1 MGGRRALPPFP
12 REMNALLQFR
22 DWSSLH
28 ADLAFIYEGA
38 VPRDYVQ
45 SRFTPQF
52 LGAWLIRRGTAEV
65 EQDGR
70 KITAGPGDWIILR
83 RAEGTQKFSEDAKIL
98 SIRFEAEW
106 PDRKP
111 FFDTGLTLAFKS
123 ETHPQLERSARQLL
137 HAVQPLQPPAP
148 TDLRVHAVGL
158 RGFIEVKAKFW
169 EWFGEL
175 HDALASQGVH
185 PTRTG
190 ILDERVLKVLHYLD
204 RIDLSERIREEA
216 LARQAGLSTAH
227 FVRLFRDEVGTTP
240 KRYFDERR
248 KDACRRLLTV
258 SDTPIKEIAIGLGFL
273 RLSDFSAWFK
283 DGHDLSPR
291 HFRERE
297 QKRGA
302 GLKAV

>member
-1 MGGRRALPPFP
+1 
-12 REMNALLQFR
+12 MNALLQFR

-38 VPRDYVQ
+38 VPKDYVQ

-52 LGAWLIRRGTAEV
+52 LGAWLIKRGTAEV
-65 EQDGR
+65 EQLGQ
-70 KITAGPGDWIILR
+70 KVTAGPGDWIILR
-83 RAEGTQKFSEDAKIL
+83 QVEGLQKFSEDAQIL
-98 SIRFEAEW
+98 SIRFQAEW

-111 FFDTGLTLAFKS
+111 FYDTGLSLTFRS
-123 ETHPQLERSARQLL
+123 EAHPQLEKSARLL
-137 HAVQPLQPPAP
+137 LNAVKPLKAPAP
-148 TDLRVHAVGL
+148 TQLRMHTVGL

-175 HDALASQGVH
+175 HDALDVQGVH

-216 LARQAGLSTAH
+216 LAKQAGLSTAH

-248 KDACRRLLTV
+248 RDACRRLLTV
-258 SDTPIKEIAIGLGFL
+258 SDTPIKEIAIGLGFM

-302 GLKAV
+302 GLKSV

>member
-1 MGGRRALPPFP
+1 MS
-12 REMNALLQFR
+12 ALLQFR

-28 ADLAFIYEGA
+28 ADLVFIYEGA
-38 VPRDYVQ
+38 VPRDYLE
-45 SRFTPQF
+45 SHFLPQF
-52 LGAWLIRRGTAEV
+52 LGAWLIRRGRVEV
-65 EQDGR
+65 EQAGR
-70 KITAGPGDWIILR
+70 KITAGPGEWLMLR
-83 RAEGTQKFSEDAKIL
+83 QVEGVQKFTEDAQLL
-98 SIRFEAEW
+98 SIRFQAEW

-111 FFDTGLTLAFKS
+111 FYDTGLSLTMRSLDY
-123 ETHPQLERSARQLL
+123 PGLERAARQLL
-137 HAVQPLQPPAP
+137 AAVKPIAPPSP
-148 TDLRVHAVGL
+148 TELRFHSVGL
-158 RGFIEVKAKFW
+158 RGFIEVKARFW
-169 EWFGEL
+169 EFFGEL
-175 HDALASQGVH
+175 HDALAAEGVH

-204 RIDLSERIREEA
+204 RIELSERVREEA

-248 KDACRRLLTV
+248 RDACRRLLTV

-283 DGHDLSPR
+283 DGHDISPR

-302 GLKAV
+302 GLKPKSV

>member
-1 MGGRRALPPFP
+1 
-12 REMNALLQFR
+12 MNALLQFR

-52 LGAWLIRRGTAEV
+52 LGAWLIKRGTAEV
-65 EQDGR
+65 EQQGQ
-70 KITAGPGDWIILR
+70 KVTAGPGDWIILR
-83 RAEGTQKFSEDAKIL
+83 QVEGLQKFSEDAQIL
-98 SIRFEAEW
+98 SIRFQAEW

-111 FFDTGLTLAFKS
+111 FYDTGLSLSFRS
-123 ETHPQLERSARQLL
+123 EAHPQLEKSARLL
-137 HAVQPLQPPAP
+137 LNAVKPLKAPAP
-148 TDLRVHAVGL
+148 TQLRVHTVGL
-158 RGFIEVKAKFW
+158 RGFIEVKARFW

-175 HDALASQGVH
+175 HDALDAHGVH

-216 LARQAGLSTAH
+216 LAKQAGLSTAH

-248 KDACRRLLTV
+248 RDACRRLLTV
-258 SDTPIKEIAIGLGFL
+258 SDTPIKEIAIGLGFM

-302 GLKAV
+302 GLKSV

>member
-1 MGGRRALPPFP
+1 
-12 REMNALLQFR
+12 MNAVLQFR

-28 ADLAFIYEGA
+28 ADLAFIYEGS

-65 EQDGR
+65 EQHGQ
-70 KITAGPGDWIILR
+70 KVVAGPGDWVILR
-83 RAEGTQKFSEDAKIL
+83 QVEGTQKFSGDAQIL
-98 SIRFEAEW
+98 SIRFQAEW

-111 FFDTGLTLAFKS
+111 FYDTGLSLKFKS
-123 ETHPQLERSARQLL
+123 DAHPQLEKSARSLL
-137 HAVQPLQPPAP
+137 QAVKPLKPPTP
-148 TDLRVHAVGL
+148 TQLRVHAVGL
-158 RGFIEVKAKFW
+158 RGFIEVKARFW

-175 HDALASQGVH
+175 HDALDAHGVH

-204 RIDLSERIREEA
+204 RIDLSERVREEA

-248 KDACRRLLTV
+248 RDACRRLLTV

-297 QKRGA
+297 QKRGG
-302 GLKAV
+302 GLKSV

>member
-1 MGGRRALPPFP
+1 
-12 REMNALLQFR
+12 MNALLQFR

-28 ADLAFIYEGA
+28 ADLSFIYEGA
-38 VPRDYVQ
+38 VPRDYLQ
-45 SRFTPQF
+45 SRFTAQF
-52 LGAWLIRRGTAEV
+52 LGAWLIREGAAEV
-65 EQDGR
+65 EQRGQ

-83 RAEGTQKFSEDAKIL
+83 QVEGVQKFSEDAQIL
-98 SIRFEAEW
+98 SIRFQAEW

-111 FFDTGLTLAFKS
+111 FYDTGLSLTFKS
-123 ETHPQLERSARQLL
+123 LAHPCLEAAARKLL
-137 HAVQPLQPPAP
+137 AAARPLAP
-148 TDLRVHAVGL
+148 TAPTELRLHAVGL
-158 RGFIEVKAKFW
+158 RGFIEVKARFW

-175 HDALASQGVH
+175 HDALAAQGVH

-190 ILDERVLKVLHYLD
+190 ILDERVLKVLHHLD

-248 KDACRRLLTV
+248 RDACRRLLTI

-283 DGHDLSPR
+283 DGHDISPR

-302 GLKAV
+302 GLKSV